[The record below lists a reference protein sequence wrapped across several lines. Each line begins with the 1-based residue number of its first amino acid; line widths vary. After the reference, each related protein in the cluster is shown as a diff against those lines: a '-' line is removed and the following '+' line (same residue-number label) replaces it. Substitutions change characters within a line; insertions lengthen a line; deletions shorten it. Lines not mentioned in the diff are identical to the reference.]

1 VFSVSVGNLPAQCEA
16 LIKITYICELQPAGE
31 AITFSLPA
39 SAAPWLEDGA
49 LAHAT
54 QVGGV

>member
-1 VFSVSVGNLPAQCEA
+1 MSVGNLPAQCEA

-49 LAHAT
+49 LSHAT